1 MNSARNSLTGK
12 AFILM
17 LVACCAVLLMNLH
30 VMAQETNYTEEQ
42 YKAFQEIQAE
52 QAALKKATLAV
63 KFLQVPAN
71 AKCGLLKNVVAEYG
85 AAMQGLQKA
94 GDWSEIM
101 KLGEQFVAVVPDDAF
116 TISLLA
122 QGYAQSKNYRQF
134 AAFGEKAF
142 SRSPNAAL
150 AYELAK
156 AYREL
161 GNDAKFIQWGEK
173 TVSLNPNN
181 YDILLELTKS
191 YGVAKRWPEANKYA
205 TMCIKAVET
214 AKKPESAS
222 ESDWKN
228 YVNGTTAQCYAI
240 IGNSAYESKNYTV
253 AVANLEKSVVA
264 FKRNDIAYYFL
275 GMSYWQMGK
284 ADYAMLN
291 FAKSYV
297 LKGSTSQASKTYL
310 DQLYKTGHANSLA
323 GQERIIQRAKM
334 DLGIQ

>member
-1 MNSARNSLTGK
+1 MNSARNPLTGK
-12 AFILM
+12 AFILV
-17 LVACCAVLLMNLH
+17 LLACCAVLLINLRA
-30 VMAQETNYTEEQ
+30 MAQETNYTEEQ

-52 QAALKKATLAV
+52 QAAIKKAALAL

-71 AKCGLLKNVVAEYG
+71 AKCGLLKNVVSEWAIG
-85 AAMQGLQKA
+85 MQGLQKA
-94 GDWSEIM
+94 GNWSEIM
-101 KLGEQFVAVVPDDAF
+101 RLGEQYAPIVPDDSY
-116 TISLLA
+116 TIGLLA
-122 QGYAQSKNYRQF
+122 EGYAQSKNYRQF
-134 AAFGEKAF
+134 AAFGEKVFAK
-142 SRSPNAAL
+142 SPSGAL
-150 AYELAK
+150 AYQLAK
-156 AYREL
+156 AYQEL

-173 TVSLNPNN
+173 TVSLNPGN
-181 YDILLELTKS
+181 YEILIELTKS

-205 TMCIKAVET
+205 SMCIKALET

-222 ESDWKN
+222 ENDWKN
-228 YVNGTTAQCYAI
+228 YVNGSNAQCYAI
-240 IGNSAYESKNYTV
+240 IGNSAYESKNYTS
-253 AVANLEKSVVA
+253 AISNLEKSVMA

-284 ADYAMLN
+284 ADLAMLN
-291 FAKSYV
+291 FAKSFV